1 MTPLLGVLEIKDYAI
16 IAIIM
21 AVFGGGAAFA
31 KGSNVKVQVLAA
43 QIRELQKRL
52 DLLLIHQGIEIPAP
66 TSGLSPEVERLALEP
81 SSKIAAIKLYRRQNP
96 GTGLREAKEVIEA
109 FQETRWRGR

>member
-43 QIRELQKRL
+43 QTAR
-52 DLLLIHQGIEIPAP
+52 
-66 TSGLSPEVERLALEP
+66 
-81 SSKIAAIKLYRRQNP
+81 
-96 GTGLREAKEVIEA
+96 
-109 FQETRWRGR
+109 

>member
-21 AVFGGGAAFA
+21 VVFGGGATLA

-52 DLLLIHQGIEIPAP
+52 DLLLKHQGIEIPEP

-109 FQETRWRGR
+109 FQETRRRGR